1 MPILIVVLQHWK
13 AVLLGLLLV
22 FIFALLAA
30 LNAKNSKIAKLQAE
44 HARYIEQSELTL
56 LKANIVSKTIAEKY
70 QAKLAEA
77 NQNAIV
83 QIKAANDAADS
94 ARDAVTSLRKQTN
107 TANAKLPTAT
117 NEAAID
123 YAIACGTVL
132 DDLAKTGG
140 AIAAKADGHAIDAER
155 SIKAWPE

>member
-22 FIFALLAA
+22 FIFSLLVA
-30 LNAKNSKIAKLQAE
+30 LNAKNGKIAKLQAE
-44 HARYIEQSELTL
+44 HAQYIEQSELAL
-56 LKANIVSKTIAEKY
+56 LKANIVSKTVAEKY

-107 TANAKLPTAT
+107 TANAKLPAAT
-117 NEAAID
+117 SEAAVD
-123 YAIACGTVL
+123 YAIACGVVL
-132 DDLAKTGG
+132 DTMAEAGG